1 MKRTLLAAF
10 FSTSILLTTPQV
22 QAQIL
27 YDWSDTFWIDKTV
40 NENIERNKKAL
51 QKLKSENSHSTSS
64 ESAKQATTT
73 QNVHKYKHS
82 DSTTHVV
89 NEAMFAAL
97 AQQLKNKGSYNDQ
110 SEQQLTALKNAN
122 LIKQV
127 RQALESDGY
136 DTTSIATATAYA
148 ITISYGIAN
157 NLDLSQLKAHGLVHQ
172 LQEVMEE
179 DSTMQSLSNTDKQKM
194 ADTLYWIGSLEMAMY
209 MEAQKNG
216 DSQALGIIANDAR
229 SILSML
235 GVSGDQITQGSN
247 GLEIR

>member
-64 ESAKQATTT
+64 ESVKQATTT

-82 DSTTHVV
+82 DSTTHEV

-97 AQQLKNKGSYNDQ
+97 A
-110 SEQQLTALKNAN
+110 
-122 LIKQV
+122 
-127 RQALESDGY
+127 
-136 DTTSIATATAYA
+136 
-148 ITISYGIAN
+148 
-157 NLDLSQLKAHGLVHQ
+157 
-172 LQEVMEE
+172 
-179 DSTMQSLSNTDKQKM
+179 
-194 ADTLYWIGSLEMAMY
+194 
-209 MEAQKNG
+209 
-216 DSQALGIIANDAR
+216 
-229 SILSML
+229 
-235 GVSGDQITQGSN
+235 
-247 GLEIR
+247 